1 MNMPKVSIIVPVY
14 KAEKYLNRC
23 IDSIIAQTFTDWEL
37 LLIDDGSPDRSGEIC
52 DEYAQKDTRIR
63 VFHKNNGGVSSA
75 RNLGLDNVL
84 GEYVTFVDSDDWLLD
99 NALTLCSSYFGQ
111 YEIIRFSMMFVKSM
125 TEEKKRKLILPLSNS
140 KTDILQRI
148 LRRNSLLGVWGGI
161 YKRELFCIQS
171 IRFDPKLV
179 MAEDWLVLCQLVN
192 QCHSI
197 IDLPDVC
204 YFYNVMNEES
214 CSNNPSVE
222 KVEQCMIALEN
233 IISSIGL
240 SKLYINSFVISFRI
254 LLKAMFLAVLREAR
268 SIKYIKKRMKD
279 IVILSDIIKKLVVYK
294 DAMTR
299 SNRLFLCT
307 IKMVND
313 KQNIKW

>member
-1 MNMPKVSIIVPVY
+1 MPKVSIIVPVY

-23 IDSIIAQTFTDWEL
+23 IDSILAQTFTDWEL
-37 LLIDDGSPDRSGEIC
+37 LLIDDGSPDRSGDIC
-52 DEYAQKDTRIR
+52 DEYAKKDTRIR
-63 VFHKNNGGVSSA
+63 VFHKKNGGVSSA
-75 RNLGLDNVL
+75 RNLGLDYVQ
-84 GEYVTFVDSDDWLLD
+84 GEYVTFVDSDDWLLEKT
-99 NALTLCSSYFGQ
+99 LTLCSSNFGK
-111 YEIIRFSMMFVKSM
+111 YEIVRFSMVFIESLVGDN
-125 TEEKKRKLILPLSNS
+125 KRKLVLPLSES
-140 KTDILQRI
+140 KNAIMQRI
-148 LRRNSLLGVWGGI
+148 LERNSLLAVCGGI
-161 YKRELFCIQS
+161 YKRELFSNQS

-192 QCHSI
+192 HCHSI

-204 YFYNVMNEES
+204 YCYNVMNEES

-222 KVEQCMIALEN
+222 KVKQCMIALEN
-233 IISSIGL
+233 IISSIGI
-240 SKLYINSFVISFRI
+240 SKLYINSFVISLRI
-254 LLKAMFLAVLREAR
+254 LLRAMFLAVLREAQ
-268 SIKYIKKRMKD
+268 SIKDIKKRMKD

-299 SNRLFLCT
+299 SNRLFLCI

>member
-1 MNMPKVSIIVPVY
+1 MPKVSIIVPVY

-148 LRRNSLLGVWGGI
+148 LRRNSLLGVCGGI

-254 LLKAMFLAVLREAR
+254 LLKAMFW
-268 SIKYIKKRMKD
+268 
-279 IVILSDIIKKLVVYK
+279 
-294 DAMTR
+294 
-299 SNRLFLCT
+299 LF
-307 IKMVND
+307 
-313 KQNIKW
+313 

>member
-14 KAEKYLNRC
+14 KAEKYLTRC
-23 IDSIIAQTFTDWEL
+23 IDSILAQTFTDWEL

-52 DEYAQKDTRIR
+52 DEYAQKDSRIR
-63 VFHKNNGGVSSA
+63 VFHKKNGGVSSA

-99 NALTLCSSYFGQ
+99 NALTLYSSYFGK

-125 TEEKKRKLILPLSNS
+125 IEENNRKLILPLSNS

-161 YKRELFCIQS
+161 YKRDLFSNRS
-171 IRFDPKLV
+171 IRFDTKLV

-192 QCHSI
+192 QCHSM

-204 YFYNVMNEES
+204 YCYNVMNEES

-222 KVEQCMIALEN
+222 KVKQCMIALDN
-233 IISSIGL
+233 IISSIGH

-254 LLKAMFLAVLREAR
+254 LLKAMFLAVLSEAKG
-268 SIKYIKKRMKD
+268 IMDIKKRMKD
-279 IVILSDIIKKLVVYK
+279 IVILSDIIKKFVAYK

-299 SNRLFLCT
+299 SNRLFLCI
-307 IKMVND
+307 IKP
-313 KQNIKW
+313 IIS

>member
-1 MNMPKVSIIVPVY
+1 MPKVSIIVPVY

-23 IDSIIAQTFTDWEL
+23 IDSILAQTFTDWEL
-37 LLIDDGSPDRSGEIC
+37 LLIDDGSPDRSGDIC
-52 DEYAQKDTRIR
+52 DEYAKKDTRIR
-63 VFHKNNGGVSSA
+63 VFHKKNGGVSSA
-75 RNLGLDNVL
+75 RNLGLDYVQ
-84 GEYVTFVDSDDWLLD
+84 GEYVTFVDSDDWLLEKT
-99 NALTLCSSYFGQ
+99 LTLCSSNFGK
-111 YEIIRFSMMFVKSM
+111 YEIVRFSMVFIESLVGDN
-125 TEEKKRKLILPLSNS
+125 KRKIVLPLSES
-140 KTDILQRI
+140 KNAIMQRI
-148 LRRNSLLGVWGGI
+148 LKRNSLLGVCGGI
-161 YKRELFCIQS
+161 YKRDLFSNQS

-192 QCHSI
+192 HCHSI

-204 YFYNVMNEES
+204 YCYNVMNEES

-233 IISSIGL
+233 IISSIGI
-240 SKLYINSFVISFRI
+240 SRLYINSFVISLRI
-254 LLKAMFLAVLREAR
+254 LLRAMFLAVLREAK
-268 SIKYIKKRMKD
+268 SIKDIKKRMKD

-299 SNRLFLCT
+299 SNRLFLCI

>member
-1 MNMPKVSIIVPVY
+1 MPKVSIIVPVY

-23 IDSIIAQTFTDWEL
+23 IDSILAQTFTDWEL
-37 LLIDDGSPDRSGEIC
+37 LLIDDGSPDRSGDIC
-52 DEYAQKDTRIR
+52 DEYAKKDTRIR
-63 VFHKNNGGVSSA
+63 VFHKKNGGVSSA
-75 RNLGLDNVL
+75 RNLGLDYVQ
-84 GEYVTFVDSDDWLLD
+84 GEYVTFVDSDDWLLEKT
-99 NALTLCSSYFGQ
+99 LTLCSSNFGK
-111 YEIIRFSMMFVKSM
+111 YEIVRFSMVFIESLVGDN
-125 TEEKKRKLILPLSNS
+125 KRKIVLPLSES
-140 KTDILQRI
+140 KNAIMQRI
-148 LRRNSLLGVWGGI
+148 LERNSLLGVCGGI
-161 YKRELFCIQS
+161 YKRELFSNQS

-192 QCHSI
+192 HCHSI

-204 YFYNVMNEES
+204 YCYNVMNEES

-233 IISSIGL
+233 IISSIGI
-240 SKLYINSFVISFRI
+240 SRLYINSFVISLRI
-254 LLKAMFLAVLREAR
+254 LLRAMFLAVLREAK
-268 SIKYIKKRMKD
+268 SIKDIKKRMKD

-299 SNRLFLCT
+299 SNRLFLCI